1 MPEVLADDYG
11 LSNPETGAQI
21 EAPALPYRPRNP
33 KDYNPAIGVI
43 GCGGIAVQHLSA
55 YRHAGFRVTALCDH
69 TESKALAYQER
80 FYPGAT
86 VTTDYRELLRR
97 DEIEVVDITTHP
109 EDRVEIIE
117 EALRAGKHVLS
128 QKPFVIDLDVGERLT
143 RLADARGV
151 RLAVNQNGRWAPHFS
166 FIREALRAGLI
177 GRLMSAHF
185 SAHWDHNWIIGT
197 KFEEIESLVL
207 YDFGVHWFDLAAH
220 FFEGREALRVGA
232 FATRASGQRAKP
244 PMLAQA
250 IIEFED
256 GQASIV
262 FNANV
267 EHGQE
272 DRTVIAGTEGT
283 IVSAGPSLS
292 EQSVT
297 IYTAEGH
304 ARPALEGT
312 WFREGFHGAMAELL
326 CAIEEGREPVN
337 NARGNL
343 RGLSLCFAAVA
354 SAAEGVLKAPGAMR
368 LLPDGTFFR

>member
-1 MPEVLADDYG
+1 MPAPLADDYG
-11 LSNPETGAQI
+11 LSKPQTGARI
-21 EAPALPYRPRNP
+21 EAPVLPYQPRNP
-33 KDYNPAIGVI
+33 KAYNPAIGVI
-43 GCGGIAVQHLSA
+43 GCGGIAVQHLNA

-69 TESKALAYQER
+69 TESKARAYQER
-80 FYPGAT
+80 FYPDAT
-86 VTTDYRELLRR
+86 ATTDYGELLRR
-97 DEIEVVDITTHP
+97 DEIEVVDVTTHP

-117 EALRAGKHVLS
+117 EAIRAGKHVLS
-128 QKPFVIDLDVGERLT
+128 QKPFVVDLDTGERLAD
-143 RLADARGV
+143 LADARGV

-166 FIREALRAGLI
+166 FIREALRSGLI

-220 FFEGREALRVGA
+220 FFEGREALRVSA

-250 IIEFED
+250 IMEFED

-272 DRTVIAGTEGT
+272 DRTVIAGTEGV
-283 IVSAGPSLS
+283 IISAGPSLS
-292 EQSVT
+292 EQSIT
-297 IYTAEGH
+297 IHTAEGH
-304 ARPALEGT
+304 ARPMLEGE
-312 WFREGFHGAMAELL
+312 WFREGFHGAMGELL
-326 CAIEEGREPVN
+326 CAIEEDRQPVN
-337 NARGNL
+337 NARGAL
-343 RGLSLCFAAVA
+343 RGLRLCFAAIA
-354 SAAEGVLKAPGAMR
+354 SAVEGVVKAPGSVR
-368 LLPDGTFFR
+368 KLH